1 MQGKGL
7 VISFAIALAVLSVY
21 YLSFTWYTRSIEE
34 KANREVVYKMDS
46 IEKKNPNLT
55 VAEQESYEN
64 EFTRKALDQL
74 SKDTL
79 NLGFVKYTYETAKDK
94 EIALGLD
101 LKGGMNVI
109 LQVSVKDLL
118 EDLSDHSTN
127 PQFKEVLEQTD
138 LAQRGSNRD
147 YLDDFFIQYNDLKK
161 KDPSLRLASSGWFG
175 TRKNSEKIGIN
186 TTDAEAEKI
195 IREYVEAKV
204 STAYQVIRAR
214 IDQFGVTQPVV
225 QQIGEKSSGRILV
238 ELPGIKDT
246 DRVKK
251 LLQSTAKLEFWEAVR
266 LDESIHNYFVSLSQ
280 KIEAAQIEKGKDS
293 LQSVRNSLIS
303 KLAPATGSNAIYYV
317 RVQDTAI
324 VNNALKNPI
333 AKTILPANMRY
344 FKFLWGNKASET
356 ATNEYILPLYAI
368 RGNAKNLPLLD
379 GGVVTDARAERQT
392 QTIRHNVVV
401 SMQMNSKGS
410 QEWYEIT
417 KKFKGQ
423 PIAVVLDNLVYT
435 APNINEPISGGRSQI
450 TGDFTMNEA
459 KDLASVL
466 AAGSLPA
473 SAKIIQ
479 VDVVGPSLGKESI
492 HNGIVSFAIALLVV
506 FIYMIFFYNGAGFIS
521 VIGLLANILFLMGI
535 LVSFGAVLT
544 LPGIAG
550 IVLTMGMA
558 VDANVIIYERVKE
571 ELSKGK
577 GIKQALGDAY
587 TWKGAYSAIIDANL
601 TTLITA
607 IVLFFF
613 GDGPIKGFT
622 VTLIIGVFTTL
633 FTSVLLC
640 KYFIYRRVDNGK
652 SITFGNKMTI
662 NFLKNVNIDFFK
674 FKKAAFILSSILILV
689 SIVSLATR
697 GLNLGIEF
705 QNGREYKVRF
715 DKQVKANE
723 IAADLAKVFID
734 ENGTKYSPNVVT
746 IGNANQVKVTTKYKS
761 NDDSQAVDVEV
772 EKKLYEGLKQHFP
785 NLSFDRFV
793 NVGAGKDGALGVVE
807 YRKVGPSIADDIT
820 YNAFYSVAIALSL
833 VFLYLLLT
841 FRKWQFSAGAVLAT
855 LHDTII
861 VLGLFSIFYGVLP
874 FSLEV
879 DVAFIAAILTVIGYS
894 LNDTVIVFDRVREF
908 MGDFKNM
915 PVKDVINKAVN
926 TTLTRTL
933 NTSLTTLFVILVI
946 FMFGGESIRS
956 FMFALL
962 IGVGVGTYSSVF
974 VASFLLY
981 QFSSKRKVENKK

>member
-64 EFTRKALDQL
+64 EFNRKALDQL

-127 PQFKEVLEQTD
+127 PQFKEVLEKTD
-138 LAQRGSNRD
+138 VAQRSSNRD

-161 KDPSLRLASSGWFG
+161 TNASLRLASPEWFG

-186 TTDAEAEKI
+186 TTDDEAEKI

-225 QQIGEKSSGRILV
+225 QQVGEKGSGRILV

-266 LDESIHNYFVSLSQ
+266 LDENIHNYFVSLSQ
-280 KIEAAQIEKGKDS
+280 KLEAAQIENGKDS

-303 KLAPATGSNAIYYV
+303 KMAPAGESNSIYYV
-317 RVQDTAI
+317 KVQDTAA
-324 VNNALKNPI
+324 VNKALKNPI
-333 AKTILPANMRY
+333 AKTLLPASMRY
-344 FKFLWGNKASET
+344 FRFLWGNKATET
-356 ATNEYILPLYAI
+356 AAKEYILPLYAI

-379 GGVVTDARAERQT
+379 GGVVTEARAERQT
-392 QTIRHNVVV
+392 QTFANNVAV

-410 QEWYEIT
+410 QEWFEIT

-423 PIAVVLDNLVYT
+423 PIAVVLDDLVYT

-450 TGDFTMNEA
+450 TGHFTMNEA

-492 HNGIVSFAIALLVV
+492 HNGLVSFAIALLVV

-577 GIKQALGDAY
+577 GLKQALGDAY

-613 GDGPIKGFT
+613 GDGPIKGFA

-674 FKKAAFILSSILILV
+674 FKKGAFILSSVLIIA

-723 IAADLAKVFID
+723 IAADLAKVFVD

-793 NVGAGKDGALGVVE
+793 NVGAGKGGALGIVE

-820 YNAFYSVAIALSL
+820 YNSFYSVAIALSL

-861 VLGLFSIFYGVLP
+861 VLGLFSIFYGILP

-915 PVKDVINKAVN
+915 PIKDVINKAVN

-962 IGVGVGTYSSVF
+962 VGVGVGTYSSVF

-981 QFSSKRKVENKK
+981 QFSNKRKVENKK